1 MNRKV
6 IISFVVLLAGMLAC
20 AVPAGIM
27 PTPVVITQIVVVT
40 NEPEQIQASATPLIP
55 TDPPATVPP
64 AFTATP
70 ISASTSANTAALA
83 VVATTTPNGPIATF
97 VQNANCRKGPG
108 TTYEVVTSFL
118 EGDTVRIVGRNPN
131 FNNTWWYV
139 EIPSG
144 GNCWV
149 SLTTAQAYGNFTDI
163 PTVTP

>member
-1 MNRKV
+1 MNRNV
-6 IISFVVLLAGMLAC
+6 IVSFLVLLAGMLAC
-20 AVPAGIM
+20 AMPAGLA
-27 PTPVVITQIVVVT
+27 PTAVVITQIVVAT
-40 NEPEQIQASATPLIP
+40 NEPVRIQASATPLIP
-55 TDPPATVPP
+55 TDLPATVPP

-70 ISASTSANTAALA
+70 IPTLTSASTVTLAAI
-83 VVATTTPNGPIATF
+83 ATTTPSGPIATF

-108 TTYEVVTSFL
+108 TTYDVVTSFL
-118 EGDTVRIVGRNPN
+118 EGETVRIVGRNPN